1 MEGGNGWRDRK
12 LSLAFVGSQADAG
25 KPAKVVMAIR
35 RIALWSVS
43 NPFLKDE
50 MEICSYLD
58 ICEKRGPS

>member
-35 RIALWSVS
+35 RIALLRVW
-43 NPFLKDE
+43 NPFWNVEK
-50 MEICSYLD
+50 EICSYLGF
-58 ICEKRGPS
+58 CEKLGPS